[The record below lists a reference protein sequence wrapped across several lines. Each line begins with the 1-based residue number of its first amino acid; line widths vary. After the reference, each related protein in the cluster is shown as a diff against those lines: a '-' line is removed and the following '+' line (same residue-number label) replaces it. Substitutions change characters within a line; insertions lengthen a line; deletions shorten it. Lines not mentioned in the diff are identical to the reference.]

1 MVRGAIIILLLSIL
15 LAFAAASATT
25 YAVIEGHD
33 ITDGDVIAAVGYV
46 PSNDSE
52 LAKAV
57 KGLVERKIILGLAE
71 RKGITCTDAEL
82 DRTLGLIADIRGANN
97 VLAAEDYRSYIREE
111 IIIGKYIDKYVY
123 PRVSASD
130 EDIERLFLLIPG
142 EFVNPVPTT
151 RSRLKEIFPLYRSAV
166 YNRYVK
172 IELAR
177 ILRMEVEAVEKFL
190 EIKYYVNTDKK

>member
-1 MVRGAIIILLLSIL
+1 MVRRAIIISLLPTL
-15 LAFAAASATT
+15 LATVTAGATT
-25 YAVIEGHD
+25 YAVIEGHE

-46 PSNDSE
+46 PSNESE
-52 LAKAV
+52 LAKVV

-71 RKGITCTDAEL
+71 RKGTTCTDAEL
-82 DRTLGLIADIRGANN
+82 DRTMGLIADVRGANKF
-97 VLAAEDYRSYIREE
+97 LAAEDYRNYVREE
-111 IIIGKYIDKYVY
+111 IIIGKYIDEYVY
-123 PRVSASD
+123 PQVSASD

-142 EFVNPVPTT
+142 EFVNPVPAT
-151 RSRLKEIFPLYRSAV
+151 RSRLKEIFPLYRNAV

-190 EIKYYVNTDKK
+190 EIKYYVGTDKK